1 MKIAVTGASG
11 FIGRQVLGQLALP
24 GVEVIAVTRAA
35 SRLAGLGSGFRR
47 VEMDL
52 SAPVGDGFDRLGRPD
67 VLLHLAW
74 DGLPNYQSLRH
85 FEVELPAQFQ
95 FLKGMIAAGLPALV
109 VAGTC
114 FEYGLQSGPL
124 APNLETRPNNPYGFA
139 KDTLRKQLEFL
150 KAATPF
156 NFVWA
161 RLFYLFGE
169 GQSSASL
176 YPLLKAAVA
185 KGERVF
191 NMSGGEQL
199 RDYLPVEVAARDLA
213 RLALKHPDAEPVNV
227 CSGTPVSVRRLVET
241 WIEENHWDITPNLGH
256 YPYPDHEP
264 MAFWG
269 DRRSLDALLG
279 DGGHPTEGPVF

>member
-11 FIGRQVLGQLALP
+11 FIGRQVLRQLARP
-24 GVEVIAVTRAA
+24 EVEVIAATRSA
-35 SRLAGLGSGFRR
+35 LKLEGLGRDVQI
-47 VEMDL
+47 VELDL
-52 SAPVGDGFDRLGRPD
+52 AAPGSDPFQRLGRPD

-85 FEVELPAQFQ
+85 FEVELPAQYR
-95 FLKGMIAAGLPALV
+95 FLKGMVEAGLPALV
-109 VAGTC
+109 VTGTC

-124 APNLETRPNNPYGFA
+124 DPSRETRPNNPYGFA
-139 KDTLRKQLEFL
+139 KDTLRRQLEFL
-150 KAATPF
+150 KAGTPF
-156 NFVWA
+156 NLVWA
-161 RLFYLFGE
+161 RMFYLFGE
-169 GQSSASL
+169 GQSSGSL
-176 YPLLKAAVA
+176 FPLLKAAVA
-185 KGERVF
+185 SGERVF

-199 RDYLPVEVAARDLA
+199 RDYLPVERAALDLA

-227 CSGTPVSVRRLVET
+227 CSGTPVSVRRLVEQ
-241 WIEENHWDITPNLGH
+241 WINENHWDITPNLGH

-279 DGGHPTEGPVF
+279 PP